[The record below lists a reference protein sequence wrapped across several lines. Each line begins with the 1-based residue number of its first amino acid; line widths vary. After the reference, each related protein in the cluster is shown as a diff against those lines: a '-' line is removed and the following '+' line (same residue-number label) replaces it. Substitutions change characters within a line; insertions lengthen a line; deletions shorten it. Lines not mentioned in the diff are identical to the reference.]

1 MAFMRD
7 AKNLNWAFVCT
18 DSDTAV
24 PTAAIDS
31 YADLDDN
38 VVVAVD
44 KKNVPLAASELAE
57 GAQFKLVQ
65 RLGNKLFASPLFT
78 FKSASG
84 ADSVAATQQVTTIGS
99 SGTTAVLLDPAITDT
114 TTAAAAV
121 GNSYYVLI
129 EKNDN
134 DEATRTGYRADIT
147 AQVKLTDPN
156 SHAGVDAELLQVRL
170 AELLRESLRKND
182 QFEACGSAGA
192 ARYLSIE
199 VDTNDDDNETALAAA
214 GTVNVKFGSTTV
226 TLTGSTFNVGAA
238 EGAYISVGQKDI
250 YRIKTRVSATVLE
263 LDFPFAGTTAGALD
277 ATDETVIGFLTAIQV
292 QAVTGVG
299 LRITGTDQ
307 HEFDVDR
314 HRMYSQSRFNVRFA
328 KDGEGVGTVA
338 VATQASEGVN
348 DWRVVSTDIYNS
360 MGNFG
365 QRWNGDV
372 PAALRDTATTVG
384 STKSYAIIDVAVSS
398 DRKELMYSGTATQ
411 KVRIYLQDEVGGTP
425 GVAGV
430 TTARLIDVFL
440 PSGQSDIIEA

>member
-24 PTAAIDS
+24 PTTAIDS
-31 YADLDDN
+31 YTDLDDN

-44 KKNVPLAASELAE
+44 KKNVPLAASQLAE

-84 ADSVAATQQVTTIGS
+84 ADSVAAVQQVTTIGS
-99 SGTTAVLLDPAITDT
+99 NGTTAVLLDPAITSLA
-114 TTAAAAV
+114 TAAAAV

-134 DEATRTGYRADIT
+134 DEANRAGYAPAIT

-156 SHAGVDAELLQVRL
+156 SHAGTDAELLQIRL
-170 AELLRESLRKND
+170 AELLREAIRVND
-182 QFEACGSAGA
+182 QLEASKPATKGPKYLRAEVLVVDDTTKTTVGS
-192 ARYLSIE
+192 
-199 VDTNDDDNETALAAA
+199 
-214 GTVNVKFGSTTV
+214 V
-226 TLTGSTFNVGAA
+226 TLTLTHGSKLVTSSGTLAAMTVGS
-238 EGAYISVGQKDI
+238 YIVLGQDV
-250 YRIKTRVSATVLE
+250 YRIATATNGSSDTSFE
-263 LDFPFAGTTAGALD
+263 LDFPFAGASGTITGGATTTTAGFVTA
-277 ATDETVIGFLTAIQV
+277 ANIGNL
-292 QAVTGVG
+292 TGVG
-299 LRITGTDQ
+299 IRLTGTDQ

-314 HRMYSQSRFNVRFA
+314 HRMYSQSRFSVRFA

-338 VATQASEGVN
+338 VATKASEGLG
-348 DWRVVSTDIYNS
+348 DWRIVSTDIYTS

-372 PAALRDTATTVG
+372 PAALRDTASTVT
-384 STKSYAIIDVAVSS
+384 SSKSYAIIEVAVSS

-430 TTARLIDVFL
+430 TNARLIDVFL
-440 PSGQSDIIEA
+440 PSGQSDITEA

>member
-24 PTAAIDS
+24 PTTAIDS
-31 YADLDDN
+31 YTDLDDN

-78 FKSASG
+78 FKSATG
-84 ADSVAATQQVTTIGS
+84 ANSVAAAQQVTTIGS
-99 SGTTAVLLDPAITDT
+99 NGTTAVFLDPAITDA
-114 TTAAAAV
+114 TAAAAV

-147 AQVKLTDPN
+147 AQVKLTNPN
-156 SHAGVDAELLQVRL
+156 SITDGGELNIRL
-170 AELLRESLRKND
+170 AELLAEAIRKND
-182 QFEACGSAGA
+182 QLEVCGSAGA
-192 ARYLSIE
+192 ARYLS
-199 VDTNDDDNETALAAA
+199 VKVKVVATGATAAGETANVTFGSKTVVFSDSGTALDASVAA
-214 GTVNVKFGSTTV
+214 GAYLSILGDVYRIAAFDGTDTV
-226 TLTGSTFNVGAA
+226 TL
-238 EGAYISVGQKDI
+238 D
-250 YRIKTRVSATVLE
+250 R
-263 LDFPFAGTTAGALD
+263 PFAGVTTAAVPSGTNASSVFALE
-277 ATDETVIGFLTAIQV
+277 AGEAQGC
-292 QAVTGVG
+292 TGVG
-299 LRITGTDQ
+299 LEITGTDQ
-307 HEFDVDR
+307 HDFDVDR

-328 KDGEGVGTVA
+328 KDGEGVGSVA

-348 DWRVVSTDIYNS
+348 DWRIVSTDIYNS
-360 MGNFG
+360 LGNFG
-365 QRWNGDV
+365 QRWVGDV
-372 PAALRDTATTVG
+372 PAALRDTATTVD
-384 STKSYAIIDVAVSS
+384 STKSYAVIDVAVSS

-430 TTARLIDVFL
+430 TNARLIDVFL
-440 PSGQSDIIEA
+440 PSGQSDITEA